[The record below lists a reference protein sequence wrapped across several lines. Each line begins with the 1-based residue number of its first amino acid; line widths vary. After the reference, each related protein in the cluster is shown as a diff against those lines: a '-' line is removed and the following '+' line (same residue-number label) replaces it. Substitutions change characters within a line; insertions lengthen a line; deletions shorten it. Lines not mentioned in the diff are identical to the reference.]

1 MRYLALFLC
10 VLSMSAHAFKIEQ
23 KHDEFTKASYIR
35 ASDLKLCQIKSA
47 GFAAQCASLDL
58 VWMPDE
64 PETVAIRLEQ
74 NGISGISQVA
84 VNINGQIQRFGAD
97 LPTDFDYNRSIGRA
111 SSTMAWSSANVFVL
125 PVAALKGIAADQG
138 NGIMRVTGIHASTDY
153 DFYRK
158 AKARGVPADELR
170 KFLDAI
176 SKSSPAPA
184 PAE

>member
-1 MRYLALFLC
+1 MRYLALVLC
-10 VLSMSAHAFKIEQ
+10 LVTLSAHAFKIEQ
-23 KHDEFTKASYIR
+23 KQDEFTKASYIR

-58 VWMPDE
+58 VWDPEMPE
-64 PETVAIRLEQ
+64 VVAIRLEQ

-84 VNINGQIQRFGAD
+84 VNIGGHIQRFGAD

-111 SSTMAWSSANVFVL
+111 YSTMAWSSANVFIL
-125 PVAALKGIAADQG
+125 PVSALQGIVADQG
-138 NGIMRVTGIHASTDY
+138 NGVMRVTGLHTSTDY

-170 KFLDAI
+170 KFLEYI